1 MEVCHYTATAY
12 RESCC
17 TIVFATATIGSVGTD
32 SSGLVNTAAT
42 ILMLVAML
50 STFACAGEPFK
61 TKLIFCEF
69 HGNIYLVRD
78 ERFELPTTVE
88 SGQDSTTELI
98 TQVADYLSYYTP
110 SAKENWLQWRESN
123 PRPPGYEPGQIPL
136 LTHCVNTYTN
146 CSACNR
152 ATVSAS
158 NSISVRTLSSR
169 TLSLMPCFCF
179 FKARI
184 SAL

>member
-1 MEVCHYTATAY
+1 MKMCYHTTATCTQC
-12 RESCC
+12 SS
-17 TIVFATATIGSVGTD
+17 TIVLATATICSVGLY
-32 SSGLVNTAAT
+32 SSRLVYATAAV
-42 ILMLVAML
+42 LMLVAML

-69 HGNIYLVRD
+69 HNNFYLVRD

-98 TQVADYLSYYTP
+98 TLAADYLSYYTP

-136 LTHCVNTYTN
+136 LTHCVNIYYN
-146 CSACNR
+146 KPSACSMV
-152 ATVSAS
+152 TAS
-158 NSISVRTLSSR
+158 SLSVISVRTLSSR
-169 TLSLMPCFCF
+169 IVS
-179 FKARI
+179 
-184 SAL
+184 